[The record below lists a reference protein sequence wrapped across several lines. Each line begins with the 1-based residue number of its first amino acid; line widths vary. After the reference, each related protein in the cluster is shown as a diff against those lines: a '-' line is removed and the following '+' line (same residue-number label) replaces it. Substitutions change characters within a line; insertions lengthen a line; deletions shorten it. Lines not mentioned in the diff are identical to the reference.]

1 MRYYAWINCG
11 ESKPSKATP
20 CVEESE
26 FPPHGF
32 RHATR
37 RGEGATEG
45 EAIARLALDVADW
58 DALHKQD
65 EEINQ

>member
-11 ESKPSKATP
+11 ESEPSKATP

-37 RGEGATEG
+37 RGEGATE
-45 EAIARLALDVADW
+45 EDALAELARDVAAW
-58 DALHKQD
+58 DAIHD
-65 EEINQ
+65 AETEES